1 MLVLLP
7 IEAHVHRFIFC
18 IRFGRIDW
26 FWKHLDLIEISALM
40 TMHANECENRFSIY
54 TYCAHVCMYPL
65 YICEMNS
72 DNSKMVHTD
81 ASDCVRSL
89 FAVLTNTN
97 LVYVFSSQ
105 HTQSD

>member
-1 MLVLLP
+1 
-7 IEAHVHRFIFC
+7 
-18 IRFGRIDW
+18 
-26 FWKHLDLIEISALM
+26 
-40 TMHANECENRFSIY
+40 
-54 TYCAHVCMYPL
+54 MYPL

-105 HTQSD
+105 HTQSDWIHINANYVWTSLILTLDICPHFFDDFP